1 MKTLTRE
8 TYSKRV
14 ERVLD
19 YLSLRIDEALDIHR
33 LAEEAFL
40 SPHHFHR
47 VYVAMMGET
56 LAEAAFKYEQSA
68 SAGERSVFREASGR
82 SIFCEVCG

>member
-56 LAEAAFKYEQSA
+56 LAEAIRRKRSRWAAVLLVSSDSA
-68 SAGERSVFREASGR
+68 IAKIATRAT
-82 SIFCEVCG
+82 